1 MPCDHRKGKAEMQTF
16 NFNTEH
22 LIRQAQEKSMRGDH
36 AAAVECLR
44 KAIDMEPQHPGAF
57 ALMGDCCDY
66 LGQHE
71 QAIAS
76 YDQAI
81 RIDPYHA
88 DAWFNKGMSLRSVGR
103 DAEATQCIAKSI
115 ELYCGR

>member
-1 MPCDHRKGKAEMQTF
+1 MQTF
-16 NFNTEH
+16 NFNRAEH
-22 LIRQAQEKSMRGDH
+22 LIRQAQEESMRGDH
-36 AAAVECLR
+36 AAAVERLR
-44 KAIDMEPQHPGAF
+44 KAVDMEPQHPEAF

-88 DAWFNKGMSLRSVGR
+88 DAWFNKGMSLKSVGR

>member
-1 MPCDHRKGKAEMQTF
+1 MPCDHRKGKMEMQTF
-16 NFNTEH
+16 NFNRAEH
-22 LIRQAQEKSMRGDH
+22 LIRQAQEESMRGDH
-36 AAAVECLR
+36 AAAVERLR
-44 KAIDMEPQHPGAF
+44 KAVDMEPRHPGAF

-71 QAIAS
+71 QAIA
-76 YDQAI
+76 
-81 RIDPYHA
+81 
-88 DAWFNKGMSLRSVGR
+88 NKGMSLKSVGR

>member
-1 MPCDHRKGKAEMQTF
+1 MQTF
-16 NFNTEH
+16 NFHGTEH
-22 LIRQAQEKSMRGDH
+22 LIREAQEKSMRGDH
-36 AAAVECLR
+36 AAAVDCLR
-44 KAIDMEPQHPGAF
+44 KAVDMEPQHSGAF
-57 ALMGDCCDY
+57 ALMGDCWDY
-66 LGQHE
+66 LGQHA

-88 DAWFNKGMSLRSVGR
+88 DAWFNKGMSLKSVGR
-103 DAEATQCIAKSI
+103 DTEATECIAKSI

>member
-1 MPCDHRKGKAEMQTF
+1 MQKF
-16 NFNTEH
+16 NFNGASNGTDY
-22 LIRQAQEKSMRGDH
+22 LIRQAREKSMGGDH
-36 AAAVECLR
+36 ITAVEYLKR
-44 KAIDMEPQHPGAF
+44 AVDMEPQHPEVF

-71 QAIAS
+71 QAIAH

-88 DAWFNKGMSLRSVGR
+88 DAWFNKGMTLKSVGR
-103 DAEATQCIAKSI
+103 NTEATQCIAKSI